1 MKHLGVCIIIHMIL
15 PRCFCILS
23 AKPYHYLRILKYVAL
38 ARGTHVYCRPAPV
51 SLIWKALSLLVIYK
65 VMWLNVVTTE
75 DDLTSF
81 YNRCTQACI
90 GCCTYNGL
98 SE

>member
-15 PRCFCILS
+15 QGACYILS
-23 AKPYHYLRILKYVAL
+23 AEPYHYLRILKYVAL
-38 ARGTHVYCRPAPV
+38 VRGTHVYCRSTPV
-51 SLIWKALSLLVIYK
+51 SLISKALSLLVIYK

-75 DDLTSF
+75 DDLTGL

-90 GCCTYNGL
+90 GCCTYKGL